1 MDIVRTP
8 PSRISRT
15 RLLAGGVIA
24 AVIIIITV
32 AFSRVRPASAP
43 VEKSSVVIDTVRR
56 GAMTRE
62 VRGSGTLVPENI
74 LWIAA
79 STDGRVETLLVQPGS
94 VVKSDTVIME
104 LSDPQQQQAATD
116 AEWQLKAA
124 EAELQSAKA
133 QLESDRLD
141 REAAAAQLRGEAEQA
156 RLRASVDTDLQRNG
170 LAANITKQ
178 LSQSTADQ
186 YAKRVALEDQRLRV
200 VRESQGLRLAALQAQ
215 VEQRRA
221 LVTLR
226 RQQTASLHV
235 RAGIDGVLQQVS
247 VQAGQR
253 VTAGANL
260 ARVARPD
267 KLKAEVRIAE
277 TQAKDIAVGQ
287 HATID
292 TRNGVV
298 DAVVS
303 RVDPA
308 VREGTVT
315 VDLRIDGPLPAGAR
329 PDLSV
334 DAIVQLDRI
343 ADTLHVGRPVG
354 TPEGATAAIFKVA
367 PDGNSADKVKVTF
380 GRSSATDIEIRG
392 GLQPGDRVIVSDVS
406 QFDRYDHIA
415 LK

>member
-8 PSRISRT
+8 SPHVLRKR
-15 RLLAGGVIA
+15 LAGGAVIA
-24 AVIIIITV
+24 AVVITV

-43 VEKSSVVIDTVRR
+43 VERSSVVIDTVQR

-74 LWIAA
+74 LLITAA
-79 STDGRVETLLVQPGS
+79 TDGRVETLLVQPGAAVTADS
-94 VVKSDTVIME
+94 VIME
-104 LSDPQQQQAATD
+104 LSDPQQQQAAAD

-124 EAELQSAKA
+124 EAELLSAKA

-156 RLRASVDTDLQRNG
+156 RLRASVDADLHRNG
-170 LAANITKQ
+170 LAADITKQ

-186 YAKRVALEDQRLRV
+186 YAKRVVFEEQRLRV

-221 LVTLR
+221 LTTLR
-226 RQQTASLHV
+226 RQQTAALHV

-277 TQAKDIAVGQ
+277 TQAKDVAVGQ

-292 TRNGVV
+292 TRNGIVG
-298 DAVVS
+298 AVVS
-303 RVDPA
+303 RADPA

-315 VDLRIDGPLPAGAR
+315 VDLRIEGPLPAGAR

-334 DAIVQLDRI
+334 DAVVQLDRI
-343 ADTLHVGRPVG
+343 PDALHVGRPAG
-354 TPEGATAAIFKVA
+354 TPEGTTASVFKITA
-367 PDGNSADKVKVTF
+367 DGNSAEKVNVTF
-380 GRSSATDIEIRG
+380 GRSSATDIEIRR

-406 QFDRYDHIA
+406 QFDRYDRIT
-415 LK
+415 LR

>member
-1 MDIVRTP
+1 M
-8 PSRISRT
+8 
-15 RLLAGGVIA
+15 
-24 AVIIIITV
+24 
-32 AFSRVRPASAP
+32 
-43 VEKSSVVIDTVRR
+43 
-56 GAMTRE
+56 
-62 VRGSGTLVPENI
+62 
-74 LWIAA
+74 
-79 STDGRVETLLVQPGS
+79 
-94 VVKSDTVIME
+94 
-104 LSDPQQQQAATD
+104 
-116 AEWQLKAA
+116 
-124 EAELQSAKA
+124 
-133 QLESDRLD
+133 
-141 REAAAAQLRGEAEQA
+141 
-156 RLRASVDTDLQRNG
+156 RASVDADLQRNG

-221 LVTLR
+221 LTTLR
-226 RQQTASLHV
+226 RQQTEALHV

-287 HATID
+287 RATID
-292 TRNGVV
+292 TRNGIV

-343 ADTLHVGRPVG
+343 SDTLHVGRPVG
-354 TPEGATAAIFKVA
+354 TPENTTASVFKVA
-367 PDGNSADKVKVTF
+367 ADGNSADKVTVTF
-380 GRSSATDIEIRG
+380 GRSSATDIEIRK
-392 GLQPGDRVIVSDVS
+392 GLQPGDRVIVSDVT

>member
-1 MDIVRTP
+1 M
-8 PSRISRT
+8 
-15 RLLAGGVIA
+15 
-24 AVIIIITV
+24 
-32 AFSRVRPASAP
+32 
-43 VEKSSVVIDTVRR
+43 EKSSVVIDTVKR

-62 VRGSGTLVPENI
+62 VRGSGALVPENV

-79 STDGRVETLLVQPGS
+79 STDGRVESLLVQPGS
-94 VVKSDTVIME
+94 AVKSDTIIIE
-104 LSDPQQQQAATD
+104 LSDPQQQQAAAD

-156 RLRASVDTDLQRNG
+156 RLRASVDADLQRNG

-178 LSQSTADQ
+178 LSQSNAEQ
-186 YAKRVALEDQRLRV
+186 YAKRVALEEQRLRV

-221 LVTLR
+221 LTTLR
-226 RQQTASLHV
+226 RQQTAALHV

-277 TQAKDIAVGQ
+277 TQAKDVAVGQ
-287 HATID
+287 RATID
-292 TRNGVV
+292 TRNGIV

-343 ADTLHVGRPVG
+343 PDTIHVGRPVG
-354 TPEGATAAIFKVA
+354 TPEGATAAVFKVA
-367 PDGNSADKVKVTF
+367 ADGNSADKVTVTF
-380 GRSSATDIEIRG
+380 GRSSATDIEIRR

>member
-8 PSRISRT
+8 SSRIART
-15 RLLAGGVIA
+15 RLLAGGAIA

-43 VEKSSVVIDTVRR
+43 VEKSSVVIDSVKR

-74 LWIAA
+74 RWIAA
-79 STDGRVETLLVQPGS
+79 STDARVETLLVQPGS

-104 LSDPQQQQAATD
+104 LSDPQQQQAAAD

-124 EAELQSAKA
+124 DAELQSAKA

-141 REAAAAQLRGEAEQA
+141 REAAAAQLRGQAEQA
-156 RLRASVDTDLQRNG
+156 RLRASVDADLQRNG

-178 LSQSTADQ
+178 LSQSTANQ

-221 LVTLR
+221 LTTLR
-226 RQQTASLHV
+226 RQQSEALHV

-287 HATID
+287 NATVD
-292 TRNGVV
+292 TRNGIV

-343 ADTLHVGRPVG
+343 SDALHVGRPVG
-354 TPEGATAAIFKVA
+354 TPENSTASIFKVA
-367 PDGNSADKVKVTF
+367 ADGNSADKVAVTF
-380 GRSSATDIEIRG
+380 GRSSATDIEIRK
-392 GLQPGDRVIVSDVS
+392 GLQPGDRVIVSDVT